1 MLGQNII
8 IEDEES
14 TECVLIYVYFDSLNL
29 IKMIEIIRLC
39 ENGRKMCNISRRSCL
54 FEFGSGLCLL
64 VFKDV

>member
-39 ENGRKMCNISRRSCL
+39 ENGRKQVYYQS
-54 FEFGSGLCLL
+54 
-64 VFKDV
+64 